1 MDLIKNKY
9 KDKSMTQN
17 KNFKFNKIQNKKQI
31 FKIGLVGN
39 PNSGKT
45 TLFNRLTGSNQY
57 VGNWPGVTVEKKEG
71 ILKNHNLSAKIIDLP
86 GIYSL
91 SAYSPEEVLTRE
103 FIANDCPDLIIN
115 IIDSTNIERNLYLTT
130 QLMELDCNIILA
142 VNMTDILEKKGKII
156 NYNLLEKKLN
166 IPVIPISAGKGNGL
180 DKLILKA
187 SDILN
192 NLSSSL
198 TQKNKI
204 FCNNIESIISEISD
218 VIETKSNIN
227 INKRFYCLKIFEDD
241 FIITSK
247 FNFDKETRKKI
258 ETLKKQIPTD
268 DTFDREILIA
278 DQRYKYICKV
288 CRECIKQK
296 DSYKNKNISS
306 KIDFFAT
313 GKFTSIPIFI
323 ILMLIIF
330 YITFGPI
337 GSHLKF
343 VFENIINLYIGQ
355 KIENILIFFDA
366 SDWSRSLVMDAVIRG
381 VGSVIS
387 FLPQVLIL
395 YALLSFLEDSGY
407 MARVAFVMDKVLKKL
422 GLSGK
427 SFIPLLM
434 GFGCSVPA
442 ILGSR
447 IIENKKDRLMTIFL
461 IPFMSCSAKTPVYL
475 LFASSFFPHHQTLI
489 IFSIYVLGILIA
501 ILTAYI
507 FKDSL
512 FKGESSTFIMEIP
525 EYKLPSA
532 KNLWLHIWQKTKDF
546 IERAGTVIL
555 GATVVIWFLESFD
568 KDFVFVLDS
577 SKSILASVGSL
588 VAPIFNICGFGD
600 WRTVVSLLTG
610 LIAKESI
617 VSSMALLYSSDNTAH
632 LSYILTNSF
641 SIYAALAFMVFVL
654 LYTPCVAAV
663 SAIYKEFGSLRL
675 TIFSIIYQLFIAFL
689 FSGLTFQLGCLIDKF
704 IF

>member
-9 KDKSMTQN
+9 ESTIQN
-17 KNFKFNKIQNKKQI
+17 KNRT

-71 ILKNHNLSAKIIDLP
+71 ILKNHSLSANIIDLP

-91 SAYSPEEVLTRE
+91 SPYSPEEVLTRD

-142 VNMTDILEKKGKII
+142 VNMIDILEKKGKTID
-156 NYNLLEKKLN
+156 YTLLEKRLN

-192 NLSSSL
+192 NNSTSL
-198 TQKNKI
+198 RQKNKI
-204 FCNNIESIISEISD
+204 FCSNIESIISKISD
-218 VIETKSNIN
+218 VIEIESSIST
-227 INKRFYCLKIFEDD
+227 NKRFYCVKIFEDD

-247 FNFDKETRKKI
+247 FNFNKETREKI

-268 DTFDREILIA
+268 DTLDREILIA

-296 DSYKNKNISS
+296 TVYKNKNISS
-306 KIDFFAT
+306 KIDLLAT
-313 GKFTSIPIFI
+313 GKFTSIPFFI

-337 GSHLKF
+337 GNYLKL
-343 VFENIINLYIGQ
+343 VSENIINIYIGQ
-355 KIENILIFFDA
+355 KIENMLIFFGA
-366 SDWSRSLVMDAVIRG
+366 SDWSRSLVMDAAIRG

-395 YALLSFLEDSGY
+395 YSLLSFLEDSGY
-407 MARVAFVMDKVLKKL
+407 MARAAFVMDKLLKKL

-442 ILGSR
+442 VLGSR
-447 IIENKKDRLMTIFL
+447 IIENKKDRFMTIFL

-475 LFASSFFPHHQTLI
+475 LFASSFFPYHQTI
-489 IFSIYVLGILIA
+489 VIFSIYVLGILIA

-512 FKGESSTFIMEIP
+512 FKGENSTFIMELP

-555 GATVVIWFLESFD
+555 GATIVIWFLESFD
-568 KDFVFVLDS
+568 KNFVFVLDS

-600 WRTVVSLLTG
+600 WRAVVSLLTG

-617 VSSMALLYSSDNTAH
+617 VSSMALLYGSDNAAH

-654 LYTPCVAAV
+654 LYTPCVAAI

-689 FSGLTFQLGCLIDKF
+689 FSGLTFQLGTLISKF
-704 IF
+704 IS

>member
-1 MDLIKNKY
+1 MNLIKHKY
-9 KDKSMTQN
+9 ESTAQN
-17 KNFKFNKIQNKKQI
+17 KNTEVNKSQNKNRT

-71 ILKNHNLSAKIIDLP
+71 ILKNHSLSANIIDLP

-91 SAYSPEEVLTRE
+91 SPYSPEEVLTRD
-103 FIANDCPDLIIN
+103 FIANDSPDLIIN

-130 QLMELDCNIILA
+130 QLMDLDCNIILA
-142 VNMTDILEKKGKII
+142 VNMIDILEKKGKII
-156 NYNLLEKKLN
+156 DYTLLEKRLN

-180 DKLILKA
+180 DKLIFKA

-192 NLSSSL
+192 NKSTSL
-198 TQKNKI
+198 RQKNKI
-204 FCNNIESIISEISD
+204 FCDNIESIISKISD
-218 VIETKSNIN
+218 VIEIESSIST
-227 INKRFYCLKIFEDD
+227 NKRFYCVKIFEDD

-247 FNFDKETRKKI
+247 FNFNKETKEKI

-288 CRECIKQK
+288 CHECIKQK
-296 DSYKNKNISS
+296 ITHKNKNISS
-306 KIDFFAT
+306 KIDLVAT
-313 GKFTSIPIFI
+313 GKFTSIPLFI

-337 GSHLKF
+337 GNYLKL
-343 VFENIINLYIGQ
+343 VSENIINIYIGQ
-355 KIENILIFFDA
+355 KIENMLIFFGA
-366 SDWSRSLVMDAVIRG
+366 SDWSRSLVMDAAIRG

-395 YALLSFLEDSGY
+395 YSLLSFLEDSGY
-407 MARVAFVMDKVLKKL
+407 MARAAFVMDKLLKKL

-442 ILGSR
+442 VLGSR
-447 IIENKKDRLMTIFL
+447 IIENKKDRFMTIFL

-475 LFASSFFPHHQTLI
+475 LFASSFFPYHQTI
-489 IFSIYVLGILIA
+489 VIFSIYVLGILIA

-512 FKGESSTFIMEIP
+512 FKGENSTFIMEMP

-555 GATVVIWFLESFD
+555 GATIVIWFLESFD
-568 KDFVFVLDS
+568 KNFVFTLDS
-577 SKSILASVGSL
+577 SKSILASVGNI

-600 WRTVVSLLTG
+600 WRAVVSLLTG

-617 VSSMALLYSSDNTAH
+617 VSSMALLYGSDNAAH

-641 SIYAALAFMVFVL
+641 SIYAALAFMFFVL

-675 TIFSIIYQLFIAFL
+675 TVFSIIYQLFIAFL
-689 FSGLTFQLGCLIDKF
+689 FSGLTFQLGSLIGKF
-704 IF
+704 IS

>member
-9 KDKSMTQN
+9 ESIAQN
-17 KNFKFNKIQNKKQI
+17 KNIEINKRQNKNRT

-71 ILKNHNLSAKIIDLP
+71 ILKNHSLSANIIDLP

-91 SAYSPEEVLTRE
+91 SPYSPEEVLTRD
-103 FIANDCPDLIIN
+103 FIANDSPDLIIN

-142 VNMTDILEKKGKII
+142 VNMIDILEKKGKII
-156 NYNLLEKKLN
+156 DYTLLEKRLN

-192 NLSSSL
+192 KKSTSL
-198 TQKNKI
+198 RQKNKI
-204 FCNNIESIISEISD
+204 FCDNIESIISKISD
-218 VIETKSNIN
+218 VIEIESSIST
-227 INKRFYCLKIFEDD
+227 NKRFYCVKIFEDD

-247 FNFDKETRKKI
+247 FNFNKETKEKI

-296 DSYKNKNISS
+296 AVYKNKNISN
-306 KIDFFAT
+306 KIDLLAT
-313 GKFTSIPIFI
+313 GKFTSIPLFI

-337 GSHLKF
+337 GNYLKL
-343 VFENIINLYIGQ
+343 VFENIINIYIGQ
-355 KIENILIFFDA
+355 KIENMLIFFGA
-366 SDWSRSLVMDAVIRG
+366 SDWSRSLVMDAAIRG

-395 YALLSFLEDSGY
+395 YSLLSFLEDSGY
-407 MARVAFVMDKVLKKL
+407 MARAAFVMDKLLKKL

-442 ILGSR
+442 VLGSR
-447 IIENKKDRLMTIFL
+447 IIENKKDRFMTIFL

-475 LFASSFFPHHQTLI
+475 LFASSFFPYHQTI
-489 IFSIYVLGILIA
+489 VIFSIYVLGILIA

-512 FKGESSTFIMEIP
+512 FKGENSTFIMEMP

-555 GATVVIWFLESFD
+555 GATIVIWFLESFD
-568 KDFVFVLDS
+568 KNFTFVLDS

-600 WRTVVSLLTG
+600 WRAVVSLLTG

-617 VSSMALLYSSDNTAH
+617 VSSMALLYGSDNAAH

-689 FSGLTFQLGCLIDKF
+689 FSGLTFQLGSLIGKF
-704 IF
+704 IS

>member
-1 MDLIKNKY
+1 MNLTKNKY
-9 KDKSMTQN
+9 DNLSQKQSIMLNTQEN
-17 KNFKFNKIQNKKQI
+17 KNKT

-71 ILKNHNLSAKIIDLP
+71 MLKNHTLSANIIDLP

-91 SAYSPEEVLTRE
+91 SPYSPEEVLTRD

-142 VNMTDILEKKGKII
+142 VNMIDILEKKGKVID
-156 NYNLLEKKLN
+156 YSLLQKRFNL
-166 IPVIPISAGKGNGL
+166 PVVPISASKNNGL
-180 DKLILKA
+180 DKLIDKA
-187 SDILN
+187 SGILHN
-192 NLSSSL
+192 QIIAFG
-198 TQKNKI
+198 QKNKI
-204 FCNNIESIISEISD
+204 FCTNIESIINKISD
-218 VIETKSNIN
+218 IIEKESNII
-227 INKRFYCLKIFEDD
+227 INKRFYAVKMFEDD
-241 FIITSK
+241 FIITGK
-247 FNFDKETRKKI
+247 FNFSSQTKDKI
-258 ETLKKQIPTD
+258 ENLKKQIPTD
-268 DTFDREILIA
+268 DVFDREILIA
-278 DQRYKYICKV
+278 DQRYKYICKI
-288 CRECIKQK
+288 CKESIKQK
-296 DSYKNKNISS
+296 IIRKKKSLST
-306 KIDFFAT
+306 KIDVIAT
-313 GKFTSIPIFI
+313 GKFTSIPLFI

-337 GSHLKF
+337 GNYLK
-343 VFENIINLYIGQ
+343 VASENIINVHIGQ
-355 KIENILIFFDA
+355 KIENILIFLGA
-366 SDWSRSLVMDAVIRG
+366 SDWSLSLVMDAMVRG

-395 YALLSFLEDSGY
+395 YGLLSFLEDSGY
-407 MARVAFVMDKVLKKL
+407 MARAAFVMDKLLKKL

-442 ILGSR
+442 VLGSR
-447 IIENKKDRLMTIFL
+447 IIENKKDRFMTIFL
-461 IPFMSCSAKTPVYL
+461 IPFMSCSAKTPIYL
-475 LFASSFFPHHQTLI
+475 LFASSFFPYHQTI
-489 IFSIYVLGILIA
+489 VIFSIYTLGILVA

-512 FKGESSTFIMEIP
+512 FKGENSTFIMEMP
-525 EYKLPSA
+525 EYKFPSA

-555 GATVVIWFLESFD
+555 GATAVIWFLESFD
-568 KDFVFVLDS
+568 KNFSFVSDS
-577 SKSILASVGSL
+577 SKSILASAGSF
-588 VAPIFNICGFGD
+588 VSPIFNICGFGD
-600 WRTVVSLLTG
+600 WRAVVSLLTG

-617 VSSMALLYSSDNTAH
+617 VSSMALLYGSDNAQH

-663 SAIYKEFGSLRL
+663 SAIYKEFRSIKL
-675 TIFSIIYQLFIAFL
+675 TVFSILYQLFIAFL
-689 FSGLTFQLGCLIDKF
+689 FSSLTFQIGTLIGNF
-704 IF
+704 IS